1 MSKQIIE
8 RKPNLTVGERF
19 KDARI
24 LYNKNGKQTTTAV
37 EKATGI
43 AKSSLSEIENDSR
56 IPGGGI
62 VVQLAKHYGVS
73 SDYLLGLSPNPTTN
87 KDLDAICNYT
97 GLSQN
102 SIQCLHN
109 EKEWGLG
116 GDAIAVID
124 ALLSDYRYH
133 NIDTINRRSYRP
145 ILNLLNYFFKYSNS
159 GMNKQVYTNGMIT
172 DHGSNGFI
180 SSNAIELNDIVIENA
195 VLAEIQLALISLKK
209 NIKETEEK

>member
-1 MSKQIIE
+1 MSKQIVE
-8 RKPNLTVGERF
+8 RKPHLTIGERF

-62 VVQLAKHYGVS
+62 VIQLAKHYGVS

-116 GDAIAVID
+116 DDAITVID

-133 NIDTINRRSYRP
+133 NIDTANKRAYRP

-159 GMNKQVYTNGMIT
+159 GINKQVYSNGIIT
-172 DHGSNGFI
+172 DRGNDGFI
-180 SSNAIELNDIVIENA
+180 SSNAIELNDVVIENA
-195 VLAEIQLALISLKK
+195 VLSEIQLALISLKRNQNNSEGK
-209 NIKETEEK
+209 